1 MKTAQLSLDRKL
13 YIPTNLCVKDIYI
26 DPGDDANMYTES

>member
-13 YIPTNLCVKDIYI
+13 YIPTNLCVKDIHI
-26 DPGDDANMYTES
+26 DPGDNVNMYTES

>member
-13 YIPTNLCVKDIYI
+13 YISTNLCVKDIRI

>member
-13 YIPTNLCVKDIYI
+13 YISTNLCIKDIYI
-26 DPGDDANMYTES
+26 GPGDKYVY

>member
-13 YIPTNLCVKDIYI
+13 YISTNLCIKDTYI
-26 DPGDDANMYTES
+26 DPGDINMYTES